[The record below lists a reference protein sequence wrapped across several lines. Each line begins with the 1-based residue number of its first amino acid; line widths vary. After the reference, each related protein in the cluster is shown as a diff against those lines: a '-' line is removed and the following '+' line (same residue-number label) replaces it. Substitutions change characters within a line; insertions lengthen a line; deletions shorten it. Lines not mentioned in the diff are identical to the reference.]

1 MNLFSSMKKFKLVVI
16 LFFSLFIQ
24 QLHGEPNY
32 LEQIFS
38 IQNVGEDKL
47 SFEANDDYNYL
58 MGILPSAHVFF
69 NIVPEVPV
77 TFSFNAK
84 TKDSKF
90 ELFTSKSKLSFY
102 LSFNPNSSFSRY
114 CSAFIQIYLR
124 TACFRL

>member
-1 MNLFSSMKKFKLVVI
+1 MKKFKLFII
-16 LFFSLFIQ
+16 LFFSF
-24 QLHGEPNY
+24 
-32 LEQIFS
+32 F
-38 IQNVGEDKL
+38 IQNVHCESNFPEQNFSVQIVGEDEL

-58 MGILPSAHVFF
+58 RGILPSAHVLF
-69 NIVPEVPV
+69 NIVPEAPV

-84 TKDSKF
+84 TKDSNF

-102 LSFNPNSSFSRY
+102 LSFHPNSSFSRY